1 MNVWSGKEIE
11 SLYSELMEA
20 WNKRDAQR
28 MANLFAPEGEMIG
41 FDGSIAVG
49 PEDIYGH
56 LKPVFDHHP
65 TAPYITKIRTISPLS
80 KDAALLRAIAGMV
93 PPGQQELNPKVNA
106 HHTLLAVHNQGE
118 WKIRLFQNTPAQFH
132 GRPELVEQMTQE
144 LSEVLQQRR

>member
-1 MNVWSGKEIE
+1 M
-11 SLYSELMEA
+11 YSELMEA

-28 MANLFAPEGEMIG
+28 MADFFAPEGEMIG

-65 TAPYITKIRTISPLS
+65 
-80 KDAALLRAIAGMV
+80 
-93 PPGQQELNPKVNA
+93 
-106 HHTLLAVHNQGE
+106 
-118 WKIRLFQNTPAQFH
+118 FH
-132 GRPELVEQMTQE
+132 GRPELVEQMRQE